1 MKTVDL
7 IDFNVTS
14 ETFHGRWEI
23 EYGDDCYSGTYIID
37 YTDGLYL
44 TRMDLDWDQDPPED
58 DYEHIESELYKQLHK
73 KIIKAYETTQR

>member
-7 IDFNVTS
+7 IDFDVSS

-23 EYGDDCYSGTYIID
+23 EYGDDCYSGTYMID
-37 YTDGLYL
+37 YKDGLYL

-73 KIIKAYETTQR
+73 KIIQAHETTQR